1 MMIKVISRDTVIQ
14 DSWVDSIITMI
25 KNVKGGTDM
34 ADQKLIDDVGKYIDK
49 YYEPVKDDIKM
60 DKEMLSI
67 FDKITRFRKKRAEEK
82 ALQEQ
87 QIQESG
93 QIEEAAPEEFDVSTM
108 QKTKIKKGMSSTM
121 SVNRNIEN
129 LMDQLEETFSQRLL
143 RMIDE
148 RGMTDSEAYTKAYVD
163 RRHFSKIRKDVN
175 YVPNKKTV
183 LAFTIA
189 LELSL
194 DEAKDLLAS
203 AGFALSRSSKT
214 DIIVAYF
221 LQNKIY
227 DMFEINDVLDAYGQP
242 VF

>member
-1 MMIKVISRDTVIQ
+1 
-14 DSWVDSIITMI
+14 
-25 KNVKGGTDM
+25 M
-34 ADQKLIDDVGKYIDK
+34 ADQKLINEVGKYIDK
-49 YYEPVKDDIKM
+49 YYEPAKDDIKI

-67 FDKITRFRKKRAEEK
+67 FDQITRFRKKRT
-82 ALQEQ
+82 EQ
-87 QIQESG
+87 KVLR
-93 QIEEAAPEEFDVSTM
+93 EEAQYTNSKPEEIPEEFDISTM
-108 QKTKIKKGMSSTM
+108 QKTKIKKGMSSTI
-121 SVNRNIEN
+121 SVNRNIDN
-129 LMDQLEETFSQRLL
+129 LMNQLEETFSQRLL

-194 DEAKDLLAS
+194 DEAKDLLGS

-242 VF
+242 VFGQEQYMKKKKNNVT

>member
-1 MMIKVISRDTVIQ
+1 MIKSQNSGRR
-14 DSWVDSIITMI
+14 
-25 KNVKGGTDM
+25 
-34 ADQKLIDDVGKYIDK
+34 
-49 YYEPVKDDIKM
+49 EP
-60 DKEMLSI
+60 
-67 FDKITRFRKKRAEEK
+67 KKRALRKESLEESNL
-82 ALQEQ
+82 A
-87 QIQESG
+87 
-93 QIEEAAPEEFDVSTM
+93 EEALPEEFDVSTM
-108 QKTKIKKGMSSTM
+108 QKTKIQKGMSSKM
-121 SVNRNIEN
+121 LVNRNIAD
-129 LMDQLEETFSQRLL
+129 LMNQLEETFSQRLL

-148 RGMTDSEAYTKAYVD
+148 RGMSESEAYTKAYVD

-194 DEAKDLLAS
+194 DKAKDLLAS

-227 DMFEINDVLDAYGQP
+227 DMFIKIMMRLVDETHFTALVMLQSVDSLFIGYLHLEMELRLLDRKKL
-242 VF
+242 

>member
-1 MMIKVISRDTVIQ
+1 
-14 DSWVDSIITMI
+14 
-25 KNVKGGTDM
+25 M
-34 ADQKLIDDVGKYIDK
+34 ADQKLIDEVGKYIDK

-60 DKEMLSI
+60 DKEILFI
-67 FDKITRFRKKRAEEK
+67 FDTITDFRKNRAEEK
-82 ALQEQ
+82 ALQEE
-87 QIQESG
+87 QIKESH
-93 QIEEAAPEEFDVSTM
+93 QIEESLLEGFDISTI
-108 QKTKIKKGMSSTM
+108 QKTKITKGMSSTM
-121 SVNRNIEN
+121 AVNRKIDN

-148 RGMTDSEAYTKAYVD
+148 RGMTDSEVYARAYVD